1 MNYNIFFTKNIILYY
16 VINCYILF
24 YLYICIYIYMCIQII
39 ENIIW
44 LVGPE
49 LRLMFPWDQ
58 VSAAYPR
65 ARELAEQKRLLKSAQ
80 GEAV

>member
-1 MNYNIFFTKNIILYY
+1 MLYFIIL
-16 VINCYILF
+16 F
-24 YLYICIYIYMCIQII
+24 IYIYIQII
-39 ENIIW
+39 ENIIC

-65 ARELAEQKRLLKSAQ
+65 ARELAEHKRLLKSAQ
-80 GEAV
+80 GKAV